1 MKYFIV
7 GLHSAGKQE
16 VVDHLTKMGIK
27 CGKIFSN
34 LEEPSV
40 DIYNSFNFELY
51 SNDDIND
58 VFENNAY
65 IFIQELPL
73 SSLNFKVGK
82 YYEGLSKY
90 TFDNNEVFILSPD
103 QLLAIPPNAINE
115 PVCFVWMDST
125 KTRRMTRFHLEK
137 RAYSYNERDNHERRD
152 INSFVKTL
160 YSFNNSSVIYFTD
173 EEPLRVATI
182 IYNTIIHPDTLD
194 MFVNN
199 FN

>member
-16 VVDHLTKMGIK
+16 TVDHLIKMGVK
-27 CGKIFSN
+27 CGKLFSN
-34 LEEPSV
+34 LEEPAT
-40 DIYNSFNFELY
+40 DIYNSFNYEY
-51 SNDDIND
+51 YTNDDINE

-65 IFIQELPL
+65 IFMQELPL
-73 SSLNFKVGK
+73 FQLNFKVGR

-90 TFDNNEVFILSPD
+90 TFDNNTVFILSPD
-103 QLLAIPPNAINE
+103 QLLAIPPNTINE
-115 PVCFVWMDST
+115 PICFIWMDST
-125 KTRRMTRFHLEK
+125 KIRRMNRFHLEK
-137 RAYSYNERDNHERRD
+137 RMYNYNDRDNYERRD

-160 YSFNNSSVIYFTD
+160 YSFNNSQVIYFTD
-173 EEPLRVATI
+173 EDPLRVATI
-182 IYNTIIHPDTLD
+182 IYNTIIHPDTLQ